1 MGEIDRRRF
10 VKLTGASAAAMIFG
24 YGPFTEEI
32 WAQPAFSGYPF
43 RLGVASG
50 DPEPDGVVLWTRL
63 APEPLADNGFG
74 GMPKDRAVE
83 VRWEVAR
90 DESFRRTV
98 RAGKTVARPGLEAWA
113 TACTSRSPG
122 YCRTASTSTGSGR
135 APLRTPSAG
144 PRRRRPPARA
154 SRR

>member
-1 MGEIDRRRF
+1 MSIRGNWDPRRAEAVSRMGVINRRRF

-43 RLGVASG
+43 RLGVASA
-50 DPEPDGVVLWTRL
+50 DPEPDGVVLWARL

-74 GMPKDRAVE
+74 GMSKD
-83 VRWEVAR
+83 
-90 DESFRRTV
+90 